1 VLGLAGLL
9 LFFAAASAAP
19 TTLSPVS
26 TSEQFHQAI
35 QYRDKQAL
43 TNLCNSGAD
52 PRVKDASGSTPL
64 HEAAIFWGDLSV
76 IETLLARGADVNAR
90 DDGGRTPLLVAVAHA
105 HYLWEEG
112 GVAKLQTAVSTLVK
126 RGASVNTRSSDGRSA
141 LQQAMGH
148 VQVNA
153 SALALVETLLE
164 HGAKF
169 PADAL
174 STALATGA
182 DSCNLD
188 LVRLVITRAEG
199 LDLSLRDSAGGTFA
213 HRAARSSKTLF
224 LLEWL
229 AAQGAD
235 LSAVDA
241 EGTTVFAEAAAAVG
255 GNIPTLEWLRA
266 RGHATMQ
273 PTAQGFTP
281 MHLAALDPRPAVLQ
295 WLIAAGADRSARD
308 GFNCRP
314 LDVAIDTHRFAF
326 RTDAQKLE
334 LVTLLG
340 GTEAD
345 IARGRFHDHPLHVAG
360 IAGDLRE
367 IKRLLKAGGDPN
379 VKNEAG
385 DTLLRT
391 AIDRVSRLP
400 FTPDERR
407 FGEKL
412 LPLLFEYGADVTL
425 RLGDGMNGTYEEHAR
440 NLGVSP
446 ELERARRHFKPRKKS

>member
-1 VLGLAGLL
+1 MLGLAGLL
-9 LFFAAASAAP
+9 LFIAAASAAS
-19 TTLSPVS
+19 SPVS

-35 QYRDKQAL
+35 QHRDKQAL
-43 TNLCNSGAD
+43 TALCNSGAD
-52 PRVKDASGSTPL
+52 PRVKDANGSTPL
-64 HEAAIFWGDLSV
+64 HEAAIFWGDLGV

-90 DDGGRTPLLVAVAHA
+90 DDGGRTPLFVAVAHA
-105 HYLWEEG
+105 HYLWEEAG
-112 GVAKLQTAVSTLVK
+112 IAKLQAVVSALVK
-126 RGASVNTRSSDGRSA
+126 HGASVDTRSSDGRSA
-141 LQQAMGH
+141 LQHAMGH

-153 SALALVETLLE
+153 SALALVETLLG

-182 DSCNLD
+182 ESCNLD
-188 LVRLVITRAEG
+188 LVRLVITRGEG

-213 HRAARSSKTLF
+213 HRAARSPKTLF

-235 LSAVDA
+235 LRAVDA
-241 EGTTVFAEAAAAVG
+241 EGTTVFADAAAAVG
-255 GNIPTLEWLRA
+255 GNIPALEWLQA

-273 PTAQGFTP
+273 PTKHGATP
-281 MHLAALDPRPAVLQ
+281 LHLAALDPRPAVLQ

-308 GFNCRP
+308 AINCRP

-345 IARGRFHDHPLHVAG
+345 IARGRFHNHPLHVAG
-360 IAGDLRE
+360 VAGDLRE

-440 NLGVSP
+440 DLGVSQ
-446 ELERARRHFKPRKKS
+446 ELERARRHFKSRKKN